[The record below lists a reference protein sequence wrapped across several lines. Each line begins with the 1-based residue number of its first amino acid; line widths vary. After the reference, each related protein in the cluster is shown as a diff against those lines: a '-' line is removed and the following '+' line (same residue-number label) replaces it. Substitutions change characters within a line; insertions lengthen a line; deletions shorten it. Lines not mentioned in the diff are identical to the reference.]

1 MLFARVLDGG
11 KYVRFRDGD
20 EGIALIVLKINVE
33 VWPILGNEVAL
44 QYQRFMLIFHYDVV
58 KAPYHLHHQR
68 DLGAIVLQ
76 RHVLSHT
83 TAQVFCLAYID
94 NFARTVLPQIA
105 AGTYGNLINLL
116 SYGNQIVK
124 IFVTWKFYT
133 ARRACHVSASD
144 DQAESEWPPLPGT
157 CI

>member
-11 KYVRFRDGD
+11 KYVRLRDGD

-33 VWPILGNEVAL
+33 IWPILRNEVTL

-58 KAPYHLHHQR
+58 KAPHHLHHQR
-68 DLGAIVLQ
+68 NLGAIVLQ
-76 RHVLSHT
+76 RHILSHT

-144 DQAESEWPPLPGT
+144 DQAKSE
-157 CI
+157 